1 MLRRAAIL
9 VLVMLSI
16 SAPAY
21 AIDHKNLDAGR
32 PTRLDDAYTIAAGE
46 IELETGL
53 GATVERRGS
62 ARGVFPIELLYGA
75 LPNLQLGLGTSFTSD
90 PRSAEPGLDLDLT
103 RGNRVRIIEACGSP
117 VVQVLVIERMG

>member
-9 VLVMLSI
+9 VLVMLRI

-46 IELETGL
+46 IAGVPARPAKGFFACQTQRSGSVEV
-53 GATVERRGS
+53 AT
-62 ARGVFPIELLYGA
+62 
-75 LPNLQLGLGTSFTSD
+75 
-90 PRSAEPGLDLDLT
+90 
-103 RGNRVRIIEACGSP
+103 P
-117 VVQVLVIERMG
+117 VAA